1 MNVIKSKKKE
11 AYKLMNNYLMNEI
24 MRAGKAVKSAVKRAG
39 MREGKSMTGTLLGR
53 HEGSAV
59 IGEVLVMIVVVA
71 MAAIFKS
78 GGLEFIRSIW
88 TTMTQ
93 TAATMFS

>member
-1 MNVIKSKKKE
+1 MSNYIMMKIMENVNRTARKIRRTAGE
-11 AYKLMNNYLMNEI
+11 HIGMAKLLC
-24 MRAGKAVKSAVKRAG
+24 G
-39 MREGKSMTGTLLGR
+39 REK
-53 HEGSAV
+53 GSAV

>member
-1 MNVIKSKKKE
+1 MLLNQKKKE

-24 MRAGKAVKSAVKRAG
+24 MRAGKAVKAAVKRAG
-39 MREGKSMTGTLLGR
+39 MREGKCMAGALLCR